1 MGYKKGERLTDP
13 AVLERLKKARVKA
26 LEVRRAN
33 AARRKKERDLAK
45 LEQTKKAKETD
56 AKLKALSE
64 PTKPAEP
71 VKDVEDT
78 VKPPTMEVKSVP
90 QTPPPPAPTPAPAPS
105 PAKQPAVR
113 RKKKKRVEFV
123 ESDSSSSSSEEEYVR
138 RRRRKPKGVRR
149 LKKTVDT
156 MQAQLNVMQQERDA
170 LRRAALERQ
179 AKAAQAQKKR
189 SAQDTALD
197 ALFARNYGRRR

>member
-33 AARRKKERDLAK
+33 AARRKKEKDLAK
-45 LEQTKKAKETD
+45 LQQTKKAEETD
-56 AKLKALSE
+56 NKLKALSE
-64 PTKPAEP
+64 PSKPAKP
-71 VKDVEDT
+71 VTDVEDT

-90 QTPPPPAPTPAPAPS
+90 QTPPPAPTPTPAPS
-105 PAKQPAVR
+105 PAKHTAVT
-113 RKKKKRVEFV
+113 RKKKKRVQFV
-123 ESDSSSSSSEEEYVR
+123 ESDSSSSSSEDEYVR

-170 LRRAALERQ
+170 LRRAALHRQ

-189 SAQDTALD
+189 SAQDTTLD
-197 ALFARNYGRRR
+197 ALFARNYGKRR